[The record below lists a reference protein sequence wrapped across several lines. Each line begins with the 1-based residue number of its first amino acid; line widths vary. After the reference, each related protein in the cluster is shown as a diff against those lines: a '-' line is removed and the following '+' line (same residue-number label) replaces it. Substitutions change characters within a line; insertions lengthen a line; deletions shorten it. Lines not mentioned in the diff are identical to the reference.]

1 MLMTLVSKVA
11 SSASHSFGNFDLTL
25 PIFFG
30 PLQLDRTEK
39 TMEWELGLPLSH
51 NPICLQHTKHVL
63 CVFYDGNLSA
73 RQTLQIHL
81 TLVSNPLFYFLCW
94 ILNFYL
100 NPVKKKARN
109 NTKHI
114 WHIFVGFSS
123 NITSPGSCLPD
134 GVSESVMF
142 SAMASKSQQVSAL
155 HCKVYKANWCWQVCI
170 QACMQMG
177 LVKGQIQLWGKCRKK
192 KRGKEAKLELTLYRH
207 CSDHCGAQSGIH
219 ASAWKIAKPDF
230 HFSIFHQH

>member
-1 MLMTLVSKVA
+1 MADETKTLAWLSKFSHHLILLHALHVRWLLHLSCFLLVILQARNRFTCCTSLSNPSIFSHVA
-11 SSASHSFGNFDLTL
+11 CRMSHPAPHTHLGILTLLYRFFSAPFNWTVQRKQWSASHTN
-25 PIFFG
+25 
-30 PLQLDRTEK
+30 
-39 TMEWELGLPLSH
+39 
-51 NPICLQHTKHVL
+51 HVL

-142 SAMASKSQQVSAL
+142 SAMASKSQQVSA
-155 HCKVYKANWCWQVCI
+155 V
-170 QACMQMG
+170 
-177 LVKGQIQLWGKCRKK
+177 
-192 KRGKEAKLELTLYRH
+192 
-207 CSDHCGAQSGIH
+207 QS
-219 ASAWKIAKPDF
+219 
-230 HFSIFHQH
+230 